1 LEQKPGALDQAAPLQ
16 NWDLPDQFDHLRRL
30 MERRSGNK
38 GKREFIQV
46 LRLMEVFEQ
55 DLVAA
60 AVSQALH
67 LGTISFDAVKQIA
80 IARIERRPP
89 RLDLERYNL
98 PRAHVQ
104 ETRAASYAALV
115 EGAAA

>member
-1 LEQKPGALDQAAPLQ
+1 LQ
-16 NWDLPDQFDHLRRL
+16 GWNLPDQFDHLRQL

-55 DLVAA
+55 DLVGV
-60 AVSQALH
+60 AVTQAIQ

-89 RLDLERYNL
+89 RLDLERYPHL

-104 ETRAASYAALV
+104 ETRPASYAALV